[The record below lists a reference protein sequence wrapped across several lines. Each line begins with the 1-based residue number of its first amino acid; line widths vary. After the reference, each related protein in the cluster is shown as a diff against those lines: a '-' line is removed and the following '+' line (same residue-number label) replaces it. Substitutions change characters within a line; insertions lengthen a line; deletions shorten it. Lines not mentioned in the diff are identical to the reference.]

1 MMEVFEGQCV
11 DWNKFTAKD
20 ALAYTKEAQKDLQR
34 QEYINIIKEIACV
47 AKLGQS
53 EMTLS
58 KKLTDY
64 TISRLEDNGFK
75 VFSDTQIWSMTT
87 TASSEMKPVEHW
99 ETTIK
104 W

>member
-1 MMEVFEGQCV
+1 MAEVFEGQLI

-20 ALAYTKEAQKDLQR
+20 ALRYTKEG
-34 QEYINIIKEIACV
+34 QERIQEKEYLDIIKEIAYV
-47 AKLGQS
+47 ATLGQS
-53 EMTLS
+53 NLTLT

-64 TISRLEDNGFK
+64 TISKLEANGFN
-75 VFSDTQIWSMTT
+75 VFSDRQEWCMIT

>member
-1 MMEVFEGQCV
+1 MEVFEEQLI

-20 ALAYTKEAQKDLQR
+20 ALRYTKESQERIQEK
-34 QEYINIIKEIACV
+34 EYIDIIKEIAYV
-47 AKLGQS
+47 ATLGQS
-53 EMTLS
+53 NLTLT

-64 TISRLEDNGFK
+64 TISKLEVNGFN
-75 VFSDTQIWSMTT
+75 VFSDMQEWNTITT
-87 TASSEMKPVEHW
+87 ISSEMKPVEHW